1 MEERASSAQA
11 VGPRAFVLYK
21 HPPTTLEAAIS
32 AAQKALVA
40 FAACVTI
47 LFALGATAQTQ
58 VTYSAE
64 WCRQLPRPEYKAL
77 ERVPVR
83 SEWFEVY
90 RIRPGVF
97 ALYEPHQAE
106 EVISYLIVGS
116 RQALLFD
123 TGMGI
128 AGIHAVVRQLTKLPV
143 VVLNSHTHYD
153 HVGGNREFSRILG
166 MDTAF
171 TRERAAKGYFNEV
184 MRVEVSPENLCGPL
198 PKGFDAGAYH
208 VPPFRIARTVRDG
221 TVLDLGGRKL
231 EVIAVP
237 GHTPDSIALLDR
249 ANRLLF
255 TGDTFYVGPIW
266 LFEPETDL
274 AVYARSTAR
283 LASLADA
290 VDVLLP
296 AHNTPAASPAN
307 LVKLRDAAQAIA
319 AGALKETSRQNG
331 RRRFQFDGF
340 SVLTR

>member
-1 MEERASSAQA
+1 MSSHVSAEQHGA
-11 VGPRAFVLYK
+11 NVR
-21 HPPTTLEAAIS
+21 HPQLMRS
-32 AAQKALVA
+32 LRVA
-40 FAACVTI
+40 FAVCIVLPLLAS
-47 LFALGATAQTQ
+47 GAAAQTQ

-64 WCRQLPRPEYKAL
+64 WCRQLPRPEYKTL

-83 SEWFEVY
+83 SDWFEVY

-116 RQALLFD
+116 RKALLFD

-128 AGIHAVVRQLTKLPV
+128 ASIRAVVEQLTQLPV

-153 HVGGNREFSRILG
+153 HVGGNHEFSDILR

-184 MRVEVSPENLCGPL
+184 MRAEVSPENLCGPW

-208 VPPFRIARTVRDG
+208 VPPFPITTRVRDG
-221 TVLDLGGRKL
+221 SVLDLGGRKL

-249 ANRLLF
+249 GHRLLF

-274 AVYARSTAR
+274 AAYARSTAR
-283 LASLADA
+283 LASLADGNK
-290 VDVLLP
+290 VELLLP
-296 AHNTPAASPAN
+296 AHNTPAASPAY
-307 LVKLRDAAQAIA
+307 LGKLRDAAQAII
-319 AGALKETSRQNG
+319 AGKIKETSRENG
-331 RRRFQFDGF
+331 RRRFEFERF
-340 SVLTR
+340 SLLTR

>member
-1 MEERASSAQA
+1 
-11 VGPRAFVLYK
+11 VGPRDFVLYK
-21 HPPTTLEAAIS
+21 HQPTTLEAAIS

-40 FAACVTI
+40 FAASVTI
-47 LFALGATAQTQ
+47 WFTPVAAAQTQ

-83 SEWFEVY
+83 SDWFEVY
-90 RIRPGVF
+90 RVRPGVF
-97 ALYEPHQAE
+97 ALYEPQQAE
-106 EVISYLIVGS
+106 EVISYLVVGS

-128 AGIHAVVRQLTKLPV
+128 SSIRAVVRQLTKLPV

-153 HVGGNREFSRILG
+153 HVGGNREFSDILG

-184 MRVEVSPENLCGPL
+184 MRTEVSPENLCGPL
-198 PKGFDAGAYH
+198 PKGFDPGAYH

-221 TVLDLGGRKL
+221 SVIDLGGRKL
-231 EVIAVP
+231 EVVAVP

-274 AVYARSTAR
+274 AAYARSTAR
-283 LASLADA
+283 LASLADGDR
-290 VDVLLP
+290 VDLLLP
-296 AHNTPAASPAN
+296 GHNTPAASPAY
-307 LVKLRDAAQAIA
+307 LGKLRDAAQAIV
-319 AGALKETSRQNG
+319 AGKLKETSRENG
-331 RRRFQFDGF
+331 QRRFQFDGF
-340 SVLTR
+340 AVLTR

>member
-1 MEERASSAQA
+1 LLASS
-11 VGPRAFVLYK
+11 FV
-21 HPPTTLEAAIS
+21 PAA
-32 AAQKALVA
+32 A
-40 FAACVTI
+40 
-47 LFALGATAQTQ
+47 AQTQ

-77 ERVPVR
+77 ERVSVR

-90 RIRPGVF
+90 RVRPGVF
-97 ALYEPHQAE
+97 AIYEPHQAE

-128 AGIHAVVRQLTKLPV
+128 SSIRGVVGQLTKLPV

-153 HVGGNREFSRILG
+153 HVGGNREFRQILG

-184 MRVEVSPENLCGPL
+184 MRTEVGPENLCGPL

-208 VPPFRIARTVRDG
+208 VPAFRIARTVRDG

-249 ANRLLF
+249 GHRLLF
-255 TGDTFYVGPIW
+255 TGDTFYAGPIW

-274 AVYARSTAR
+274 AAYAQSAAR
-283 LASLADA
+283 LASLADS

-296 AHNTPAASPAN
+296 GHNTAAASPAY

-319 AGALKETSRQNG
+319 AGTIKETSREDG

-340 SVLTR
+340 SVLTALPR

>member
-1 MEERASSAQA
+1 
-11 VGPRAFVLYK
+11 VLYK
-21 HPPTTLEAAIS
+21 HQPTTPEAAIS
-32 AAQKALVA
+32 AAKKALVA
-40 FAACVTI
+40 LAACVGI
-47 LFALGATAQTQ
+47 HLFASLFAPAATAQTQ

-64 WCRQLPRPEYKAL
+64 WCRHLPRPEYKAL

-83 SEWFEVY
+83 SRWFEVY
-90 RIRPGVF
+90 RVRPGVF

-116 RQALLFD
+116 RKALLFD

-128 AGIHAVVRQLTKLPV
+128 ASIRAVVRQLTRLPIT
-143 VVLNSHTHYD
+143 VLNSHTHYD
-153 HVGGNREFSRILG
+153 HVGGNREFPRILG

-184 MRVEVSPENLCGPL
+184 MRVEVSPGNLCGPL
-198 PKGFDAGAYH
+198 PKGFDPGAYH
-208 VPPFRIARTVRDG
+208 VPPFRIAATVRDG
-221 TVLDLGGRKL
+221 SVIDLGERKL

-249 ANRLLF
+249 GHRLLF

-274 AVYARSTAR
+274 AAYARSTAR
-283 LASLADA
+283 LASLADGDK
-290 VDVLLP
+290 VDLLLP
-296 AHNTPAASPAN
+296 GHNTPAASPAY
-307 LVKLRDAAQAIA
+307 LVKLRDAAQAIV
-319 AGALKETSRQNG
+319 AGTIKETSRENG

-340 SVLTR
+340 SLLAR

>member
-1 MEERASSAQA
+1 MRFL
-11 VGPRAFVLYK
+11 RR
-21 HPPTTLEAAIS
+21 
-32 AAQKALVA
+32 A
-40 FAACVTI
+40 FAASV
-47 LFALGATAQTQ
+47 ALPLLASLIASPLTPAATAQTQ

-83 SEWFEVY
+83 SRWFEVY
-90 RIRPGVF
+90 RIRPEVF

-128 AGIHAVVRQLTKLPV
+128 SSIRAVARQLTRLPIT
-143 VVLNSHTHYD
+143 VLNSHTHYD

-171 TRERAAKGYFNEV
+171 TRERAAKGYFNDV
-184 MRVEVSPENLCGPL
+184 MRTEVTPENLCGPL
-198 PKGFDAGAYH
+198 PKGFRPGAYH
-208 VPPFRIARTVRDG
+208 VPPFRITRTVRDG
-221 TVLDLGGRKL
+221 SVLDLGDRRL

-249 ANRLLF
+249 GHRLLF
-255 TGDTFYVGPIW
+255 TGDTFYMGPIW

-274 AVYARSTAR
+274 AAYARSTAR
-283 LASLADA
+283 LAALADA
-290 VDVLLP
+290 NKVELLLP
-296 AHNTPAASPAN
+296 AHNTPAASPAY
-307 LVKLRDAAQAIA
+307 LPKLRDAAQAIV
-319 AGALKETSRQNG
+319 AGRIKETSREDG

-340 SVLTR
+340 SILTR

>member
-1 MEERASSAQA
+1 MALEFQIEAR
-11 VGPRAFVLYK
+11 RVL
-21 HPPTTLEAAIS
+21 A
-32 AAQKALVA
+32 ALVA
-40 FAACVTI
+40 LPLLASLFMPTAA
-47 LFALGATAQTQ
+47 AQTQ

-116 RQALLFD
+116 RRALLFD

-128 AGIHAVVRQLTKLPV
+128 ASIRGVVRQLTRLPV
-143 VVLNSHTHYD
+143 TVLNSHTHYD
-153 HVGGNREFSRILG
+153 HVGGNREFREILA

-184 MRVEVSPENLCGPL
+184 MRTEVSPENLCGAL

-208 VPPFRIARTVRDG
+208 VPPFRITKTVHDG
-221 TVLDLGGRKL
+221 SVLDLGGRKL
-231 EVIAVP
+231 EVLAVP

-249 ANRLLF
+249 GNRLLF
-255 TGDTFYVGPIW
+255 TGDTFYMGPIW

-274 AVYARSTAR
+274 AAYARSTAR
-283 LASLADA
+283 LAALADE

-296 AHNTPAASPAN
+296 AHNTAAASPAY
-307 LVKLRDAAQAIA
+307 LAKLRDAAQAIVS
-319 AGALKETSRQNG
+319 GKLKETSREDG
-331 RRRFQFDGF
+331 HTRFQFDGF
-340 SVLTR
+340 SILTR

>member
-1 MEERASSAQA
+1 MKRFQ
-11 VGPRAFVLYK
+11 V
-21 HPPTTLEAAIS
+21 AI
-32 AAQKALVA
+32 
-40 FAACVTI
+40 AACVAI
-47 LFALGATAQTQ
+47 HFFALAATAQTQ

-83 SEWFEVY
+83 SDWFEVY
-90 RIRPGVF
+90 RVRPGVF
-97 ALYEPHQAE
+97 AIYEPQQAE

-128 AGIHAVVRQLTKLPV
+128 ASIRAVVRQLTKLPV

-184 MRVEVSPENLCGPL
+184 MRTEVSSGNLCGAL
-198 PKGFDAGAYH
+198 PKGFDAGSYH
-208 VPPFRIARTVRDG
+208 VPPFRIARTVHDG
-221 TVLDLGGRKL
+221 SVLDLGGRKL

-249 ANRLLF
+249 SHRLLF

-266 LFEPETDL
+266 LFEPETDM
-274 AVYARSTAR
+274 AAYARSAAR
-283 LASLADA
+283 LAALAGDI
-290 VDVLLP
+290 DLLLP
-296 AHNTPAASPAN
+296 AHNTPAASPAY
-307 LVKLRDAAQAIA
+307 LVKLRDAAQAIV
-319 AGALKETSRQNG
+319 AGKIKETSSENG

>member
-1 MEERASSAQA
+1 MKRTQS
-11 VGPRAFVLYK
+11 VL
-21 HPPTTLEAAIS
+21 
-32 AAQKALVA
+32 
-40 FAACVTI
+40 AAC
-47 LFALGATAQTQ
+47 LALSLLALLTPVAAAQTQ

-83 SEWFEVY
+83 SDWFEVY
-90 RIRPGVF
+90 RVRPGVF

-116 RQALLFD
+116 RKALLFD

-128 AGIHAVVRQLTKLPV
+128 ASIRAVVRQLTKLPV

-153 HVGGNREFSRILG
+153 HVGGNREFSDILG

-171 TRERAAKGYFNEV
+171 TRERAATGYFNEV
-184 MRVEVSPENLCGPL
+184 MRTEVSPENLCGPL
-198 PKGFDAGAYH
+198 PKGFDAGASH

-221 TVLDLGGRKL
+221 TVIDLGGRKL

-237 GHTPDSIALLDR
+237 GHTPDSIALLDG

-255 TGDTFYVGPIW
+255 TGDTFYLGPIW

-274 AVYARSTAR
+274 AAYARSTTR
-283 LASLADA
+283 LASLADG
-290 VDVLLP
+290 DKLDLLLP
-296 AHNTPAASPAN
+296 AHNTPAASPAY
-307 LVKLRDAAQAIA
+307 LAKLRDAAQAIV
-319 AGALKETSRQNG
+319 AGKLKETSSENG
-331 RRRFQFDGF
+331 RRRFQLDGF
-340 SVLTR
+340 SILTR

>member
-1 MEERASSAQA
+1 MKTR
-11 VGPRAFVLYK
+11 F
-21 HPPTTLEAAIS
+21 AI
-32 AAQKALVA
+32 
-40 FAACVTI
+40 AACFLVPF
-47 LFALGATAQTQ
+47 LAPATAAQTQ

-64 WCRQLPRPEYKAL
+64 WCRKLPRPEYKSL

-116 RQALLFD
+116 RRALLFD

-128 AGIHAVVRQLTKLPV
+128 ASIRAVVDQLTPLPV
-143 VVLNSHTHYD
+143 TVLNSHTHYD
-153 HVGGNREFSRILG
+153 HVGGNREFSDIMG

-184 MRVEVSPENLCGPL
+184 MRAEVRPENLCGPL
-198 PKGFDAGAYH
+198 PKGFDASAYH
-208 VPPFRIARTVRDG
+208 VPPFRITREVRDG
-221 TVLDLGGRKL
+221 SVLDLGGRKL

-249 ANRLLF
+249 AHRLLF

-266 LFEPETDL
+266 LFEPETDFE
-274 AVYARSTAR
+274 AYARSTAR
-283 LASLADA
+283 LAALAGE
-290 VDVLLP
+290 VDLLLP
-296 AHNTPAASPAN
+296 AHNTPAASPAY
-307 LVKLRDAAQAIA
+307 LAKLRDAAQAIV
-319 AGALKETSRQNG
+319 AGKIKEASREDG

-340 SVLTR
+340 SILTR

>member
-1 MEERASSAQA
+1 MKYCR
-11 VGPRAFVLYK
+11 
-21 HPPTTLEAAIS
+21 
-32 AAQKALVA
+32 VA
-40 FAACVTI
+40 FAAC
-47 LFALGATAQTQ
+47 LALPLLASLLVPAAAAQTQ

-77 ERVPVR
+77 ERVTVHSR
-83 SEWFEVY
+83 WFEVY
-90 RIRPGVF
+90 RVRPGVF

-116 RQALLFD
+116 RKALLFD

-128 AGIHAVVRQLTKLPV
+128 ASIRAVARELTRLPIT
-143 VVLNSHTHYD
+143 VLNSHTHYD
-153 HVGGNREFSRILG
+153 HVGGNREFSDILG

-184 MRVEVSPENLCGPL
+184 MRTEVSPENLCGPL
-198 PKGFDAGAYH
+198 PKGFDPGAYH

-221 TVLDLGGRKL
+221 SVIDLGERKL
-231 EVIAVP
+231 EVLAVP

-249 ANRLLF
+249 GHRLLF

-274 AVYARSTAR
+274 AAYARSTAR
-283 LASLADA
+283 LASLADG
-290 VDVLLP
+290 DKLDLLLP
-296 AHNTPAASPAN
+296 AHNTPAASPAY
-307 LVKLRDAAQAIA
+307 LAKLRDAAQAIV
-319 AGALKETSRQNG
+319 AGKIKETSRENG

-340 SVLTR
+340 SILTR

>member
-1 MEERASSAQA
+1 MRFLL
-11 VGPRAFVLYK
+11 RVL
-21 HPPTTLEAAIS
+21 A
-32 AAQKALVA
+32 ALVA
-40 FAACVTI
+40 LPLLAA
-47 LFALGATAQTQ
+47 LFGPGLTPAAAAQTQ

-83 SEWFEVY
+83 SQWFEVY

-116 RQALLFD
+116 RKALLFD

-128 AGIHAVVRQLTKLPV
+128 ASIRGVVEQLTKLPL

-153 HVGGNREFSRILG
+153 HVGGNREFSNGVILG

-184 MRVEVSPENLCGPL
+184 MRAEVSPENLCGPL
-198 PKGFDAGAYH
+198 PQGFDAGAYH
-208 VPPFRIARTVRDG
+208 VPPFRMARTVHDG
-221 TVLDLGGRKL
+221 SVLDLGGRKL

-249 ANRLLF
+249 AHRLLF

-274 AVYARSTAR
+274 AAYARSTAR
-283 LASLADA
+283 LAALAGE
-290 VDVLLP
+290 VELLLP
-296 AHNTPAASPAN
+296 AHNTPAASPAY
-307 LVKLRDAAQAIA
+307 LAKLRDAAQAIV
-319 AGALKETSRQNG
+319 AGKLKETSRENG
-331 RRRFQFDGF
+331 QRRFQFDGF
-340 SVLTR
+340 SILTR

>member
-1 MEERASSAQA
+1 MPGPAR
-11 VGPRAFVLYK
+11 VGHRQFMRSLRV
-21 HPPTTLEAAIS
+21 
-32 AAQKALVA
+32 AL
-40 FAACVTI
+40 AACVALPLLAS
-47 LFALGATAQTQ
+47 LFAPGAAAQTQ
-58 VTYSAE
+58 VTYSPE
-64 WCRQLPRPEYKAL
+64 WCRNLPRPEYKAL

-90 RIRPGVF
+90 RVRPGVF
-97 ALYEPHQAE
+97 AIYEPHQAE

-116 RQALLFD
+116 RRALLFD

-128 AGIHAVVRQLTKLPV
+128 AGIRAVVQQLTKLPI

-153 HVGGNREFSRILG
+153 HVGGNREFSDGVIFG
-166 MDTAF
+166 MDITF
-171 TRERAAKGYFNEV
+171 TRERAAKGYFNQV
-184 MRVEVSPENLCGPL
+184 MRAEVSPENLCGAL

-208 VPPFRIARTVRDG
+208 VPPFRITKIVRDG

-231 EVIAVP
+231 EVIAIP

-274 AVYARSTAR
+274 AAYARSTAR
-283 LASLADA
+283 LAALADKDK
-290 VDVLLP
+290 VDLLLP
-296 AHNTPAASPAN
+296 AHNTPAASPAY

-319 AGALKETSRQNG
+319 AGSVKETSRENG
-331 RRRFQFDGF
+331 RRRFEFEGF

>member
-1 MEERASSAQA
+1 M
-11 VGPRAFVLYK
+11 K
-21 HPPTTLEAAIS
+21 TLRLAT
-32 AAQKALVA
+32 
-40 FAACVTI
+40 AACLLI
-47 LFALGATAQTQ
+47 SFLALAAAAQTQ

-64 WCRQLPRPEYKAL
+64 WCRNLPRPEYKGL

-116 RQALLFD
+116 RKALLFD

-128 AGIHAVVRQLTKLPV
+128 ASIRAVVGQLTKLPV

-153 HVGGNREFSRILG
+153 HVGGNREFSDILG

-171 TRERAAKGYFNEV
+171 TRQRAANGYFNDV
-184 MRVEVSPENLCGPL
+184 MRAEVSPENLCGAL

-221 TVLDLGGRKL
+221 SVLDLGGRKL

-249 ANRLLF
+249 AHRLLF
-255 TGDTFYVGPIW
+255 TGDTFYMGPIW

-274 AVYARSTAR
+274 AAYARSTAR
-283 LASLADA
+283 LASLADD

-296 AHNTPAASPAN
+296 AHNTPTASPAY
-307 LVKLRDAAQAIA
+307 LLKLRDAAQAVA
-319 AGALKETSRQNG
+319 AGTMKETSRENG

-340 SVLTR
+340 SILTR

>member
-1 MEERASSAQA
+1 MALEFQIEAR
-11 VGPRAFVLYK
+11 RVL
-21 HPPTTLEAAIS
+21 A
-32 AAQKALVA
+32 ALVA
-40 FAACVTI
+40 LPLLASLLVPGFAPV
-47 LFALGATAQTQ
+47 ATAQTQ

-64 WCRQLPRPEYKAL
+64 WCRKLPRPEYKAL

-128 AGIHAVVRQLTKLPV
+128 SSIRGVVEQLTKLPV

-171 TRERAAKGYFNEV
+171 TRERAAKGHFNEV
-184 MRVEVSPENLCGPL
+184 MRTEVSPENLCGPL

-208 VPPFRIARTVRDG
+208 VPPFRITKKVRDG
-221 TVLDLGGRKL
+221 SVIDLGGRKL

-249 ANRLLF
+249 GHRLLF

-274 AVYARSTAR
+274 AAYARSTAR
-283 LASLADA
+283 LAALADA
-290 VDVLLP
+290 DRVELLLP
-296 AHNTPAASPAN
+296 AHNTAAASPAY
-307 LVKLRDAAQAIA
+307 LPKLRDAAQAIV
-319 AGALKETSRQNG
+319 AGKLKETSRENG
-331 RRRFQFDGF
+331 QRRFQFEGF
-340 SVLTR
+340 SILTALPR

>member
-1 MEERASSAQA
+1 MKADSKR
-11 VGPRAFVLYK
+11 
-21 HPPTTLEAAIS
+21 TTKDTKGTHGAMKRFQVVI
-32 AAQKALVA
+32 
-40 FAACVTI
+40 AACLAI
-47 LFALGATAQTQ
+47 LLALLAPGAPAQTQ

-64 WCRQLPRPEYKAL
+64 WCRKLPRPEYKAL

-83 SEWFEVY
+83 SDWFEVY
-90 RIRPGVF
+90 RVRPGVF
-97 ALYEPHQAE
+97 AIYEPHQAE

-128 AGIHAVVRQLTKLPV
+128 AGIRAVARQLTQLPV

-153 HVGGNREFSRILG
+153 HVGGNREFSDILG

-184 MRVEVSPENLCGPL
+184 MRAEVSPENLCGAL
-198 PKGFDAGAYH
+198 PKGFDADAYH

-266 LFEPETDL
+266 LFEPETDM
-274 AVYARSTAR
+274 AAYARSAAR
-283 LASLADA
+283 LAALADE
-290 VDVLLP
+290 VELLLP
-296 AHNTPAASPAN
+296 AHNTPAASPAY
-307 LVKLRDAAQAIA
+307 LGKLRDAAQGIA
-319 AGALKETSRQNG
+319 AGKIKETSRENG